1 MVSLLVFVQ
10 LALKQW
16 ESNLNEQIRA
26 IYEQTNLHR
35 NDHTTEQREAE
46 VNFFATLLIN
56 DIIRV
61 LGTDIVKMDENMDQT
76 DVDVVLLE
84 HYDVDYMP

>member
-1 MVSLLVFVQ
+1 M
-10 LALKQW
+10 
-16 ESNLNEQIRA
+16 NEQIRA
-26 IYEQTNLHR
+26 LYAQTNLHR

-56 DIIRV
+56 DIIKV
-61 LGTDIVKMDENMDQT
+61 LGTDVVKLDEFMNPT
-76 DVDVVLLE
+76 DVDVILLE